1 MWGVKQNIMSR
12 YRKLLKTSSDCQ
24 DGCCGK
30 GSCLF
35 LNFKENGEMADVEIF
50 EAHFLFIVYITM
62 SEDGGGGRS
71 KV

>member
-1 MWGVKQNIMSR
+1 MSEDGVGGEAE
-12 YRKLLKTSSDCQ
+12 YYE
-24 DGCCGK
+24 
-30 GSCLF
+30 
-35 LNFKENGEMADVEIF
+35 NFKENGEMADVEIF